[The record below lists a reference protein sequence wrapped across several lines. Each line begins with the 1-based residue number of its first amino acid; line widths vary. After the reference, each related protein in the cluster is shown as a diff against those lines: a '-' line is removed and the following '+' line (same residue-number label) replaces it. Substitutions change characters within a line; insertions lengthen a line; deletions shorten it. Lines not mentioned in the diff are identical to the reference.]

1 MSLQWEEELE
11 SKQGTIRL
19 TTTWPRQKNQT
30 DCSIRSWP
38 NNQIQIDSDNSR
50 IDRSRLKAIS
60 ANRVNVPLRAIF
72 VNWPILCM
80 SINTPRANIMS
91 AESSFF
97 LLYRC
102 NWLWPR

>member
-50 IDRSRLKAIS
+50 IDRSRLRAIS
-60 ANRVNVPLRAIF
+60 ANRVNVPLRAIL
-72 VNWPILCM
+72 VNSPVLCM
-80 SINTPRANIMS
+80 CINTPRKMP
-91 AESSFF
+91 
-97 LLYRC
+97 LLCRTSYVEV
-102 NWLWPR
+102 